1 MSHLAIEEIRD
12 PESNSLLHKVL
23 RLEESANEGL
33 ERVDFS
39 DPTEFLQGA
48 MISIPPKHEFRAHI
62 HIERSRDFS
71 NLRAQES
78 WVVVRGM
85 VQVDYYSDGGVFLVS
100 KTLESGDASITFR
113 GGHGYRTGIG
123 GALVYEFKSGP
134 YEGQTLDKRF
144 LEESG
149 H

>member
-1 MSHLAIEEIRD
+1 MSHLMIEEVRD

-23 RLEESANEGL
+23 RIEESANEEL

-39 DPTEFLQGA
+39 DPTEYLQGA

-78 WVVVRGM
+78 WVVIRGT
-85 VQVDYYSDGGVFLVS
+85 VEVDYYADDGEYLTSKLLGPGDVS
-100 KTLESGDASITFR
+100 ISFR
-113 GGHGYRTGIG
+113 GGHGYRTLTNS
-123 GALVYEFKSGP
+123 ALVYEFKSGP
-134 YEGQTLDKRF
+134 YEGQALDKRF
-144 LEESG
+144 IEHRG
-149 H
+149 